1 MRYSRL
7 SASFI
12 FIAQDTRAQT
22 NSENF
27 PERLLTRIY
36 VVVVVVVGCCCC
48 GAGSSS
54 PGASSPAGQ
63 PVFAARHV
71 SCLVD
76 IYWRRLAAFP
86 MMDFSAN
93 QTDRPTPPTCSV
105 QTRNFTSPVPASRF
119 SSLRF
124 LHLSVRSRK
133 DDEKVTG
140 FLFFFSILSHAS
152 SIIEIKG
159 FPWKLNPV
167 LIAEKNQCERK
178 LPFFFLFFSALV
190 QIEFRLPV

>member
-36 VVVVVVVGCCCC
+36 VVVVVVGCCCC

-93 QTDRPTPPTCSV
+93 PTDRPTPPTRSV
-105 QTRNFTSPVPASRF
+105 QTRNFTSPVPTSRF
-119 SSLRF
+119 SSLLSFICRWCVPEKTTVRGLRVSFSFLLFNSFSRF
-124 LHLSVRSRK
+124 IHY
-133 DDEKVTG
+133 
-140 FLFFFSILSHAS
+140 
-152 SIIEIKG
+152 
-159 FPWKLNPV
+159 
-167 LIAEKNQCERK
+167 
-178 LPFFFLFFSALV
+178 
-190 QIEFRLPV
+190 

>member
-36 VVVVVVVGCCCC
+36 VVVVVV
-48 GAGSSS
+48 AALAAAAAARSKQ
-54 PGASSPAGQ
+54 PGR

-105 QTRNFTSPVPASRF
+105 QTQQQLHFTCTYVVPTSRF
-119 SSLRF
+119 SSLVSFICRWC
-124 LHLSVRSRK
+124 VP
-133 DDEKVTG
+133 EKTTRA
-140 FLFFFSILSHAS
+140 LPSFFSSFQFFLTLHSLLKS
-152 SIIEIKG
+152 KG
-159 FPWKLNPV
+159 FP
-167 LIAEKNQCERK
+167 E
-178 LPFFFLFFSALV
+178 S
-190 QIEFRLPV
+190 

>member
-36 VVVVVVVGCCCC
+36 VVVVVVGCCCC

-93 QTDRPTPPTCSV
+93 PTDRPTPPTCSV

-133 DDEKVTG
+133 DNERVAS
-140 FLFFFSILSHAS
+140 FFFFSSFQFFLTLHPLLKS
-152 SIIEIKG
+152 KG
-159 FPWKLNPV
+159 FLG
-167 LIAEKNQCERK
+167 
-178 LPFFFLFFSALV
+178 S
-190 QIEFRLPV
+190 

>member
-1 MRYSRL
+1 
-7 SASFI
+7 
-12 FIAQDTRAQT
+12 
-22 NSENF
+22 
-27 PERLLTRIY
+27 LLLLRRWQQQPR
-36 VVVVVVVGCCCC
+36 
-48 GAGSSS
+48 SKQ
-54 PGASSPAGQ
+54 PGQ

-93 QTDRPTPPTCSV
+93 PTDRPTPPTCSV

-133 DDEKVTG
+133 DDERVASFFSSFQFVLTLHPLLKSKG
-140 FLFFFSILSHAS
+140 FLGS
-152 SIIEIKG
+152 
-159 FPWKLNPV
+159 
-167 LIAEKNQCERK
+167 
-178 LPFFFLFFSALV
+178 
-190 QIEFRLPV
+190 